1 MKATQ
6 TFAVLQRLLCQSA
19 TNPGQA
25 GQRELLVAAPRLG
38 KHVRERLLPP
48 SPETFQDPQD
58 GEGSV
63 GRVAQVEEGQ
73 GKEQPQLLDLLP
85 PPRDQRHRR
94 HEEVSSE
101 NPCENGN
108 VQQVSWED

>member
-38 KHVRERLLPP
+38 KYVRERLLPP
-48 SPETFQDPQD
+48 SAETLQDPQD

-63 GRVAQVEEGQ
+63 GRVAQVEEGP
-73 GKEQPQLLDLLP
+73 GKEQPQLFDLLP
-85 PPRDQRHRR
+85 PSHPDPPFFQPDLFDHDGDPKL
-94 HEEVSSE
+94 SK
-101 NPCENGN
+101 
-108 VQQVSWED
+108 

>member
-38 KHVRERLLPP
+38 EHVRERLLPP
-48 SPETFQDPQD
+48 SAEAFQDPQD

-63 GRVAQVEEGQ
+63 RRIAQVEEGSSE
-73 GKEQPQLLDLLP
+73 EQPQLLVLLP
-85 PPRDQRHRR
+85 PPLHQ
-94 HEEVSSE
+94 
-101 NPCENGN
+101 
-108 VQQVSWED
+108 